1 MLTPGQ
7 KPTWWLAWA
16 AFPYRMLARL
26 RAFGYE
32 TGWLRRHKLPV
43 PVVSVGNLTVG
54 GTGKTPMVIE
64 LTERLRRDG
73 KRVAVLSRGYRRTA
87 RAPMLLVSDGVRLL
101 AGPKEAGDE
110 PYLIACRCPQAV
122 VAVGVDRYRLGR
134 WVLDQF
140 AVDCFVLDDGFQH
153 MGVHRDIDLLLI
165 DATDPSGLDQVLPA
179 GRLREPL
186 EAAGRATG
194 IIVTRAEKQTEVE
207 EVLGRLRSAVK
218 PLPMIAQVAFHPQA
232 LQAVMTGVERSLDS
246 CQGKSAVLVSGI
258 GHAASFRATAG
269 RLGLKVLEEVVNAD
283 HHCYSRHEVARLRQL
298 TADLRADL
306 VLTTEKDAG
315 KLQPYLTRDDHQW
328 WAVRL
333 MVVWMAGE
341 AALHRRIM
349 DELSRPRGGRGD

>member
-7 KPTWWLAWA
+7 RPTWWLAWA
-16 AFPYRMLARL
+16 AFPYRTLARL

-32 TGWLRRHKLPV
+32 AGWFRRHRLPV
-43 PVVSVGNLTVG
+43 PVVSIGNLTVG

-64 LTERLRRDG
+64 LTERLLRDG

-110 PYLIACRCPQAV
+110 PYLIARRCPQAV
-122 VAVGVDRYRLGR
+122 VAVGVDRSRLGQ
-134 WVLDQF
+134 WVLSQF
-140 AVDCFVLDDGFQH
+140 AVDCFLLDDGFQH
-153 MGVHRDIDLLLI
+153 MGLHRDIDLLLI
-165 DATDPSGLDQVLPA
+165 DATDPSGLEQVLPA

-186 EAAGRATG
+186 EAAGRATAV
-194 IIVTRAEKQTEVE
+194 IVTRAEKQTDVE
-207 EVLGRLRSAVK
+207 AVLDRLRSAVK
-218 PLPMIAQVAFHPQA
+218 SLPMTAQVAFHPQA
-232 LQAVMTGVERSLDS
+232 LQAVMTGSARSLET
-246 CQGKSAVLVSGI
+246 CEGESALLVSGI

-269 RLGLKVLEEVVNAD
+269 RLGLKVLEEVVNPD
-283 HHCYSRHEVARLRQL
+283 HHCYTAHEVSRLRQRA
-298 TADLRADL
+298 ADLRADL

-315 KLQPYLTRDDHQW
+315 KLQPFLSQDDHQW

-341 AALHRRIM
+341 DALHRAITHA
-349 DELSRPRGGRGD
+349 LSRPRG